1 MSETVTLADKAVVI
15 TGSGRGIGAAC
26 AELAA
31 SLGAH
36 VVVNDI
42 DPASASLTADRIVAA
57 GGVAH
62 AHPADIADQDAARGL
77 INTCVERFGRIDGL
91 VNNAALMSLG
101 ELKDH
106 DAERFRRLLD
116 VNVVAGF
123 NCAAAAVTHMLR
135 QGSGSIVNVTSGAHF
150 GLPQMS
156 DYAATKGA
164 TASMTYAWAADLVG
178 TGVRVNALSPLAT
191 GAMVSKSKEYFD
203 SLGLTDIRMEAPEPH
218 TNAPS
223 VAYLL
228 SDRSTGVHGQIVRS
242 DGTQLSL
249 VAHPAVM
256 EPVVTRDTWTADDVA
271 AAFDET
277 LSGLQSPLGVAWTG
291 AIPRSG
297 AHV

>member
-1 MSETVTLADKAVVI
+1 MSETLTLAHKAVVI

-42 DPASASLTADRIVAA
+42 DPASASETAERIVAA

-77 INTCVERFGRIDGL
+77 VDACVERFGTIDGL

-101 ELKDH
+101 ELQDH
-106 DAERFRRLLD
+106 DADRLRRLLD

-123 NCAAAAVTHMLR
+123 NCAAAAITHMLR

-164 TASMTYAWAADLVG
+164 VASMTYAWAADLVG

-191 GAMVSKSKEYFD
+191 GAMVSKSKEYFVSHGMSD
-203 SLGLTDIRMEAPEPH
+203 VRMDAPEPH
-218 TNAPS
+218 TNAPA

-228 SDRSTGVHGQIVRS
+228 SDRAASVHGQIVRS

-249 VAHPAVM
+249 VAHPAVVKPALAR
-256 EPVVTRDTWTADDVA
+256 ESWTADDVA

-277 LSGLQSPLGVAWTG
+277 LAARQSPLGIAW
-291 AIPRSG
+291 ADEPPHLKAR
-297 AHV
+297 